1 MCQSCNYSELIEAH
15 GLDSTPNRVRIM
27 EVIGNNPSP
36 IRAPEIFATVRR
48 TAEINRVTVYRILDL
63 LVERGLVARLSG
75 GGRSQV
81 YGIAPNENHPAHPHF
96 HCRNCDVL
104 QCLQP
109 GSLKV
114 DVGDYQRFFAGEILG
129 VDVLVEGVCSSCLKK
144 ARGLQPFSS
153 KGSSS
158 APTSSMQSSQ

>member
-1 MCQSCNYSELIEAH
+1 MCQRCNYPDLIEAQ
-15 GLDSTPNRVRIM
+15 GLDPTPNRVRIM

-36 IRAPEIFATVRR
+36 IRAQEIFTTVRR

-63 LVERGLVARLSG
+63 LVEKGLVARLSG

-81 YGIAPNENHPAHPHF
+81 YGIAPNENHPAHSHF

-109 GSLKV
+109 GILKV
-114 DVGDYQRFFAGEILG
+114 DVGDYQRSFAGEIRG
-129 VDVLVEGVCSSCLKK
+129 VDVRVEGICSACLKK
-144 ARGLQPFSS
+144 VPGLRYKTPRKRS
-153 KGSSS
+153 
-158 APTSSMQSSQ
+158 

>member
-1 MCQSCNYSELIEAH
+1 MCQHCNYPELIETH
-15 GLDSTPNRVRIM
+15 GLDPTPNRVRVM
-27 EVIGNNPSP
+27 EMIGNNPSP
-36 IRAPEIFATVRR
+36 IRAQEIFTTVRR

-75 GGRSQV
+75 GGRSRV

-96 HCRNCDVL
+96 HCRNCDLL

-114 DVGDYQRFFAGEILG
+114 DVEDYQRSFAGEICG
-129 VDVLVEGVCSSCLKK
+129 VDVRVEGICSACLKK
-144 ARGLQPFSS
+144 ARAPRS
-153 KGSSS
+153 KKS
-158 APTSSMQSSQ
+158 